1 MRSWWLG
8 LASRERILVGTAGL
22 LSVFVVLVQF
32 VIVPSLDQRAALR
45 ADVET
50 TTVRLERTERAY
62 QRDRATGFRNAASAS
77 VIAAQGEDLKAQ
89 ITQSAREKGL
99 AISRLQGSGGEVGLL
114 IEQADPRLVF
124 FWLEDVESRLG
135 AQITNL
141 TLEQSSGEL
150 VRVNVE
156 VVAGPGA

>member
-8 LASRERILVGTAGL
+8 MAPRERILVSVAGL
-22 LSVFVVLVQF
+22 LTSLVVLVQF
-32 VIVPSLDQRAALR
+32 IVIPMLDHRDALR
-45 ADVET
+45 ADLET
-50 TTVRLERTERAY
+50 STLRLERIERAY

-99 AISRLQGSGGEVGLL
+99 AISRLQGTGGEVGLL

-124 FWLEDVESRLG
+124 FWLEDVENRLG
-135 AQITNL
+135 AQITSL
-141 TLEQSSGEL
+141 TMEQSRGEL

-156 VVAGPGA
+156 LVAGPVA